1 MLRFA
6 LSITLLSSAFAAT
19 PALMPLPVTVRPGT
33 GKLALDSTFKA
44 ELVRAPDA
52 PPDARLDAAIGRF
65 VVRLSRQ
72 TGIPMLGLKDATPK
86 LRIECAGA
94 GSEYPTLG
102 EDESYT
108 LDVTSEGALIKAPM
122 RAGALHGLETFG
134 QLVTLAQD
142 GFEVPAVH
150 IEDRPRF
157 PWRGLMLDSA
167 RHWMP
172 LEVVKR
178 NLDAMAAVKLNVFHW
193 HLSEDQGFRVESKR
207 FPKLHQLGS
216 DGLFYTQDEIRGVVA
231 YARDRGIRVVPE
243 FDIPG
248 HTTAWLVGYPELGTI
263 PGPYEIGRKW
273 GVYENALDPS
283 REETYAFL
291 DAFFEE
297 MTALFP
303 DPYFHIGGDEVVAK
317 QWSASARVQAFAKE
331 HNLKDAH
338 AIQAYFNQRVQK
350 LLQKR
355 GKILIGWDEVL
366 HPDLP
371 RDIVVQSWRGQKS
384 LAEAAT
390 KGYRGILSWGYYL
403 DHLSGAAFHYGV
415 DPLSGDADSLA
426 PEQKSRILGG
436 EMCMWAEYVTAET
449 VDSRIWPRAAA
460 IAERL
465 WSPAANKDVDSMYAR
480 MEAVS
485 RGLAWTGVQHRA
497 NYAPML
503 ERMTGGRPTEPLR
516 VLADAV
522 EGLGLGPRQ
531 RVGKYTSLSPM
542 NRLADAA
549 RPESESVRALELA
562 AVKVAADPQGS
573 AAEAALLRR
582 EFARW
587 AANDARFQ
595 ELAGESG
602 GLLAELKPLSRDLA
616 ALGNAGLK
624 LLDSL
629 EKGQAPAAGFVAEQT
644 REITRMEK
652 PAAEV
657 SLAATRP
664 VRVLLKAGK
673 K

>member
-6 LSITLLSSAFAAT
+6 LSITLISCAFAAV
-19 PALMPLPVTVRPGT
+19 PALMPVPVTVRLAT
-33 GKLALDSTFKA
+33 GKLTLDSTFRA
-44 ELVRAPDA
+44 ALVSA
-52 PPDARLDAAIGRF
+52 PDARLEASIGRF
-65 VVRLSRQ
+65 VARLSRQ
-72 TGIPMLGLKDATPK
+72 TGIPMLGLKEATPK

-94 GSEYPTLG
+94 GNDYPTLG
-102 EDESYT
+102 EDEAYT
-108 LDVTSEGALIKAPM
+108 LDVTSEGALLKAST
-122 RAGALHGLETFG
+122 RAGALHGLATFG

-142 GFEVPAVH
+142 GFEIPAVH
-150 IEDRPRF
+150 IEDKPRF
-157 PWRGLMLDSA
+157 PWRGLMMDPA

-193 HLSEDQGFRVESKR
+193 HLSDDQGFRVESKR
-207 FPKLHQLGS
+207 FPKLHQEGS
-216 DGLFYTQDEIRGVVA
+216 DGLFYTQDEIHGVVA

-248 HTTAWLVGYPELGTI
+248 HTTAWLVGYPELGTTA
-263 PGPYEIGRKW
+263 GPYEMGRNW
-273 GVYENALDPS
+273 GVYENVLDPS

-297 MTALFP
+297 MTGLFP

-317 QWSASARVQAFAKE
+317 QWDASARVQAFAKQN
-331 HNLKDAH
+331 NLKEAH

-355 GKILIGWDEVL
+355 GKTLIGWDEVL

-403 DHLSGAAFHYGV
+403 DHLSPAAFHYGV
-415 DPLSGDADSLA
+415 DPMSADADSLG
-426 PEQKSRILGG
+426 PEAKSRILGG

-465 WSPAANKDVDSMYAR
+465 WSPATNRHLKSMYAR
-480 MEAVS
+480 MEMVS
-485 RGLAWTGVQHRA
+485 RWLEWTGVQHRA

-503 ERMTGGRPTEPLR
+503 ERMTGGRPSEPLR

-531 RVGKYTSLSPM
+531 RVGKYTSLTPM

-562 AVKVAADPQGS
+562 AANVAANPKGS
-573 AAEAALLRR
+573 PAEAALLRR
-582 EFARW
+582 EFSRW
-587 AANDARFQ
+587 AANDGPFQ
-595 ELAGESG
+595 QLAAQSP
-602 GLLAELKPLSRDLA
+602 LLVELKPLSRDLA

-624 LLDSL
+624 LLDAL
-629 EKGQAPAAGFVAEQT
+629 EKGQAPAAAFVAEQT
-644 REITRMEK
+644 REIARMEK

-657 SLAATRP
+657 NLAATRP
-664 VRVLLKAGK
+664 VKALLKGGRK
-673 K
+673 

>member
-1 MLRFA
+1 MLRFT
-6 LSITLLSSAFAAT
+6 LFVTLISSISAAG
-19 PALMPLPVTVRPGT
+19 PSLMPLPVTVRPAT
-33 GKLALDSTFKA
+33 GRLTLDATFKA
-44 ELVRAPDA
+44 ALTSA
-52 PPDARLDAAIGRF
+52 PDARLDAAVGRF
-65 VVRLSRQ
+65 VMRLSGR

-86 LRIECAGA
+86 LRIECASA
-94 GSEYPTLG
+94 GNDYPTLG

-108 LDVTSEGALIKAPM
+108 LDVTSEGALLKAPA

-134 QLVTLAQD
+134 QLVTLGKD

-150 IEDRPRF
+150 IEDNPRF

-207 FPKLHQLGS
+207 FPKLQQEGS
-216 DGLFYTQDEIRGVVA
+216 DGLFYTQDEIRGVVI

-248 HTTAWLVGYPELGTI
+248 HTTAWLVGYPELGTN
-263 PGPYEIGRKW
+263 PGPYEIGRHW
-273 GVYENALDPS
+273 GIYENALDPS

-303 DPYFHIGGDEVVAK
+303 DPYFHIGGDEVEAT
-317 QWSASARVQAFAKE
+317 QWNASGRVQAWAKQN
-331 HNLKDAH
+331 NLKDAH

-350 LLQKR
+350 LLTKR

-371 RDIVVQSWRGQKS
+371 KDIVVQSWRGQKS
-384 LAEAAT
+384 LAEAAV
-390 KGYRGILSWGYYL
+390 KGYRGILSWGYYV
-403 DHLSGAAFHYGV
+403 DHLSPAAFHYAV
-415 DPLSGDADSLA
+415 DPMSGDADKLG
-426 PEQKSRILGG
+426 PEEKARILGG
-436 EMCMWAEYVTAET
+436 ELCMWSEYTTSEM

-460 IAERL
+460 IAERF
-465 WSPAANKDVDSMYAR
+465 WSPASTVDVDSMYAR

-485 RGLAWTGVQHRA
+485 RGQEWTGVQHRA

-522 EGLGLGPRQ
+522 EGLGLGPRA
-531 RVGKYTSLSPM
+531 RAGKYTSLTPM

-549 RPESESVRALELA
+549 RPESESVRAMELA
-562 AVKVAADPQGS
+562 AAKVAANPKGS
-573 AAEAALLRR
+573 PAEAAMLRR
-582 EFARW
+582 EFGRW
-587 AANDARFQ
+587 AANDARFRKLAADSPLLV
-595 ELAGESG
+595 EL
-602 GLLAELKPLSRDLA
+602 LPLSRDLA

-624 LLDSL
+624 LVDALVT
-629 EKGQAPAAGFVAEQT
+629 GQALPATFAAAQT
-644 REITRMEK
+644 KLIARMEK

-657 SLAATRP
+657 NLAATRP
-664 VRVLLKAGK
+664 VKVLLKGGK
-673 K
+673 

>member
-1 MLRFA
+1 
-6 LSITLLSSAFAAT
+6 
-19 PALMPLPVTVRPGT
+19 MPLPVTVRPAT
-33 GKLALDSTFKA
+33 GRLTLDATFKA
-44 ELVRAPDA
+44 ALTSA
-52 PPDARLDAAIGRF
+52 PDARLDAAVGRF
-65 VVRLSRQ
+65 VMRLSGR

-86 LRIECAGA
+86 LRIECASA
-94 GSEYPTLG
+94 GNDYPTLG

-108 LDVTSEGALIKAPM
+108 LDVTSEGALLKAPA

-134 QLVTLAQD
+134 QLVTLGKD

-150 IEDRPRF
+150 IEDNPRF

-207 FPKLHQLGS
+207 FPKLQQEGS
-216 DGLFYTQDEIRGVVA
+216 DGLFYTQDEIRGVVI

-248 HTTAWLVGYPELGTI
+248 HTTAWLVGYPELGTN
-263 PGPYEIGRKW
+263 PGPYEIGRHW
-273 GVYENALDPS
+273 GIYENALDPS

-303 DPYFHIGGDEVVAK
+303 DPYFHIGGDEVEAT
-317 QWSASARVQAFAKE
+317 QWNASGRVQAWAKQN
-331 HNLKDAH
+331 NLKDAH

-350 LLQKR
+350 LLTKR

-371 RDIVVQSWRGQKS
+371 KDIVVQSWRGQKS
-384 LAEAAT
+384 LAEAAV
-390 KGYRGILSWGYYL
+390 KGYRGILSWGYYV
-403 DHLSGAAFHYGV
+403 DHLSPAAFHYAV
-415 DPLSGDADSLA
+415 DPMSGDADKLG
-426 PEQKSRILGG
+426 PEEKARILGG
-436 EMCMWAEYVTAET
+436 ELCMWSEYTTSEM

-460 IAERL
+460 IAERF
-465 WSPAANKDVDSMYAR
+465 WSPASTVDVDSMYAR

-485 RGLAWTGVQHRA
+485 RGLEWTGVQHRA

-522 EGLGLGPRQ
+522 EGLGLGPRA
-531 RVGKYTSLSPM
+531 RAAKYTSLTPM

-549 RPESESVRALELA
+549 RPESESVRAMELA
-562 AVKVAADPQGS
+562 AAKVAANPKGS
-573 AAEAALLRR
+573 PAEAAMLRR
-582 EFARW
+582 EFGRW
-587 AANDARFQ
+587 AANDARFRKLAADSPLLV
-595 ELAGESG
+595 EL
-602 GLLAELKPLSRDLA
+602 LPLSRDLA

-624 LLDSL
+624 LVDALVT
-629 EKGQAPAAGFVAEQT
+629 GQALPATFAAAQT
-644 REITRMEK
+644 KLIARMEK

-657 SLAATRP
+657 NLAATRP
-664 VRVLLKAGK
+664 VKVLLKGGK
-673 K
+673 